1 MENAAA
7 AETHGFNQ
15 IGFLGDDLDGWAAQA
30 RGEFPEAFGIADR
43 MNRIGMRMVH
53 AMPAGERS
61 EAEVLALTAFYR
73 GLQSFQC
80 TIALA
85 QIGAMAEARTLAR
98 LCCEAAIVA
107 GGLLKVEG
115 TLEKLQEDHAK
126 HSLAMANS
134 MMELNRQAR
143 TDADMTRFE
152 EEVARVNSEYPP
164 ERYPRGPQSLRY
176 NSLAQQA
183 DLGSLYELA
192 YRLPSGDGAHITLG
206 ALHRHVDKNGEDE
219 FVGMLFHPDK
229 SDLGSTL
236 LAANAALLHML
247 GMAQE
252 YMGLNAFEAEL
263 RDLLLQ
269 WQVTRDSLQG
279 RT

>member
-1 MENAAA
+1 MNNAAA
-7 AETHGFNQ
+7 EEMSGFNQ
-15 IGFLGDDLDGWAAQA
+15 VGFLGNDLGGWTAEVH
-30 RGEFPEAFGIADR
+30 REFPEAFGIADR

-53 AMPAGERS
+53 AMPDGERS

-73 GLQSFQC
+73 ALQSFQS
-80 TIALA
+80 TILLA
-85 QIGAMAEARTLAR
+85 QLGAVAEARTLAR

-115 TLEKLQEDHAK
+115 TLEKLHEDHAK

-134 MMELNRQAR
+134 MIELNRQAG
-143 TDADMTRFE
+143 TNADMTRFE
-152 EEVARVNSEYPP
+152 AEVARVNSEYPP
-164 ERYPRGPQSLRY
+164 NLYPRGPQALRY
-176 NSLAQQA
+176 NSLAHQA
-183 DLGSLYELA
+183 GLGSLYELA

-219 FVGMLFHPDK
+219 LVGMIFHPDK

-247 GMAQE
+247 GLAQK
-252 YMGLNAFEAEL
+252 YMGLNAFEAEM

-269 WQVTRDSLQG
+269 WQVTRDVLEG
-279 RT
+279 RA